1 MSLHPKAKLSIWQT
15 WCQSLHKWTNNEL
28 KYNFAGW
35 CPHLYPETW
44 TLLVIPYF
52 QPNSCT
58 YLLWYPTVTSEFKYL
73 KINLSSSLWNKLLF
87 CHPYFYSWY
96 QHSINQASSKP
107 SSHPGQPPAFPLH
120 MKSVFTSSQ
129 PLFWTHAPP
138 YPMPVPPSK
147 FFTSKPENLQ
157 GSLVDFPRPFPVM
170 HM

>member
-1 MSLHPKAKLSIWQT
+1 M
-15 WCQSLHKWTNNEL
+15 NEL
-28 KYNFAGW
+28 KYNFTGW

-44 TLLVIPYF
+44 SLLVIPYF

-120 MKSVFTSSQ
+120 MKSVSTSSQ
-129 PLFWTHAPP
+129 PLFWTCSSFPNASAPIQVFHIQIWKSQGLSCWFSQAIPCHAH
-138 YPMPVPPSK
+138 V
-147 FFTSKPENLQ
+147 THNCQ
-157 GSLVDFPRPFPVM
+157 SLAKI
-170 HM
+170 

>member
-1 MSLHPKAKLSIWQT
+1 MRNDKKELKRDNIEIQRDYSLYIWVYICYSFWNIREYCEQLCAYKMDPLEEISASLEKFKLS
-15 WCQSLHKWTNNEL
+15 
-28 KYNFAGW
+28 
-35 CPHLYPETW
+35 
-44 TLLVIPYF
+44 
-52 QPNSCT
+52 
-58 YLLWYPTVTSEFKYL
+58 
-73 KINLSSSLWNKLLF
+73 SSSLWNKLLF